1 MLVLNKDQWMQIAHM
16 LQGSHRCCFW
26 FFVIQLFQ
34 TQGEGGNP
42 FCCDGYPQERGRV
55 LGGSSTINVK
65 FYSQTDHNYF
75 KELGMNW
82 DQRSEFDCNEII
94 TYEEVAL
101 TKKEELK
108 KVSWGPNHQAKAPKC
123 TSVVLRN
130 DSKSLGTCM
139 AFATRKV

>member
-1 MLVLNKDQWMQIAHM
+1 MSFLIFCHPTLSNT
-16 LQGSHRCCFW
+16 G
-26 FFVIQLFQ
+26 
-34 TQGEGGNP
+34 GGGNP
-42 FCCDGYPQERGRV
+42 FCCDGYPRERGRV

-65 FYSQTDHNYF
+65 FYSQANHNYF
-75 KELGMNW
+75 KESGMNW
-82 DQRSEFDCNEII
+82 DQRFEFDCNEII

-108 KVSWGPNHQAKAPKC
+108 KVSWGPNHQAKVPKC